1 MSRGQDAN
9 NDLPPIVR
17 EALAALRS
25 VPEPGPEDWASH
37 RQAFLAQVRDLAVAG
52 AVTPD
57 EKPRRSGWSTVL
69 GSIFT
74 FRTKEATPMSIIARL
89 VVMIALALGGSIG
102 TVQAA
107 RESLPGTLLYAV
119 KTQLER
125 LEILLAGGPEQVTE
139 KALAQAQE
147 RVEEVARLAEE
158 GRQVPSEVAQQYQ
171 RHLEVALQASNQLEE
186 PMRNHAQEQIQQVL
200 RRQLALMAEVEARVQ
215 SRTGESD
222 GEAVEAIMRA
232 MRQMQERLGELQLPP
247 HDTVPP
253 MQGTSPVEMGH
264 GHQGSDMATETPM
277 GMPTSQTETHEDTG
291 SMDHC
296 GDCHDTAPMPECT
309 PANQP
314 GSDQDEGAMDDH
326 QDVATPTSVPTT
338 ESNPADPGGADQQ
351 DQGRM
356 QQDPTPT
363 PIPADP
369 GGGDMGG
376 GHDDGPRDP
385 GGGH

>member
-1 MSRGQDAN
+1 MSRGQDVN
-9 NDLPPIVR
+9 SDLPPIVR
-17 EALAALRS
+17 EALAALRP
-25 VPEPGPEDWASH
+25 VPDLRREDWANH
-37 RQAFLAQVRDLAVAG
+37 RQAFLAQVRDLAAAG
-52 AVTPD
+52 AVTSD
-57 EKPRRSGWSTVL
+57 EKPRRSGWSTML

-89 VVMIALALGGSIG
+89 VVMIALALGGSLG

-119 KTQLER
+119 KTQLEQ

-139 KALAQAQE
+139 KALVQAQE

-158 GRQVPSEVAQQYQ
+158 GRQVPSEVAQQYR

-186 PMRNHAQEQIQQVL
+186 PTRSHAQEQIQQAL
-200 RRQLALMAEVEARVQ
+200 QRQLALMAEVKARVQ

-222 GEAVEAIMRA
+222 GEAVEAITRA
-232 MRQMQERLGELQLPP
+232 MRQMQKRLGKLPLPP

-253 MQGTSPVEMGH
+253 MQGRPSVEMEH
-264 GHQGSDMATETPM
+264 GHQDSDMATETPM

-296 GDCHDTAPMPECT
+296 SDCHDAAPMPEST

-314 GSDQDEGAMDDH
+314 GSDEDEGGMGGH
-326 QDVATPTSVPTT
+326 PNVVTPITVPTS
-338 ESNPADPGGADQQ
+338 ESTPADQ
-351 DQGRM
+351 
-356 QQDPTPT
+356 
-363 PIPADP
+363 
-369 GGGDMGG
+369 GGGGMGG
-376 GHDDGPRDP
+376 RHDDGPGGP